1 MHTSSSRTIATLA
14 KYTQSRRAR
23 AHTLLGAYA
32 TINQPITHQLFMTS
46 SIIHDVVIRFRYH
59 HIL

>member
-23 AHTLLGAYA
+23 AHTILGAYA
-32 TINQPITHQLFMTS
+32 TINQSKDNYM
-46 SIIHDVVIRFRYH
+46 SIIP
-59 HIL
+59 